1 MDNEKPCPSKSKKK
15 KMKNNNNMPV
25 NQEEAKELISQVLTG
40 ANPDDLIK
48 RAVFGESI
56 QANQYFQLAE
66 EFMQWYK
73 AADRGDLKAAFEQ
86 YWKEWGADGYLGE
99 SRKEEVWKTVLQ
111 FAGQKA

>member
-1 MDNEKPCPSKSKKK
+1 MDNEKPCPKNKKK
-15 KMKNNNNMPV
+15 KMKKDNMM
-25 NQEEAKELISQVLTG
+25 NSQEEAKELINQVMTG
-40 ANPDDLIK
+40 EDPDELIK